1 MEEQV
6 SNEGLDIGV
15 FGIRSIPSTYGGYET
30 FCTVLLPELVSRG
43 HRVTLYA
50 REAVGS
56 REEYLGV
63 KKVGLPSVRTKQL
76 DTLSHSVVAA
86 AVAGVKRH
94 DVVLS
99 FNVANAPVLGLLTK
113 TGTPTVLNVD
123 GQEWIRGKWGSTAKR
138 VFYNCARIAGKTT
151 TTLISDC
158 EAMADIYREEFQ
170 ADSVV
175 IPYCWTGLIDDEVRQ
190 PIDDVYLESLGLTN
204 RGYLVTGGR
213 LIPENHILE
222 IARSHLETDLTDP
235 IVVLGSVGYASPLQ
249 RELEDLARQDDRVRM
264 LGHISDRRGFGV
276 LLRDARL
283 YLHGH
288 SVGGI
293 NPSIIE
299 AMGVGALISAYDTPF
314 NREAAG
320 NIGHYFTDPNHAVR
334 DSLSALEGD
343 GSELRARAIER
354 VRERFTLKLIVDLY
368 ERTLLDAAGT

>member
-1 MEEQV
+1 MN
-6 SNEGLDIGV
+6 NEGMDIGV

-30 FCTVLLPELVSRG
+30 FCTVLLPELVTRG

-56 REEYLGV
+56 RENYLGV
-63 KKVGLPSVRTKQL
+63 KKVGLPSIRTKQL

-86 AVAGVKRH
+86 GVAGFKRH

-113 TGTPTVLNVD
+113 SGTPTVLNVD

-138 VFYNCARIAGKTT
+138 VFYNCARISRHAA
-151 TTLISDC
+151 TTLVTDC
-158 EAMADIYREEFQ
+158 EAMADIYRDEFNAESQ
-170 ADSVV
+170 V
-175 IPYCWTGLIDDEVRQ
+175 IPYCWTGLIEEDSRQ
-190 PIDDVYLESLGLTN
+190 PIDDVYLASFGLTN

-213 LIPENHILE
+213 LIPENHIVE
-222 IARSHLETDLTDP
+222 IARSHVATDLTEP
-235 IVVLGSVGYASPLQ
+235 LVVLGTVGYASPVQ
-249 RELEDLARQDDRVRM
+249 RELEALARKDDRVKL

-299 AMGVGALISAYDTPF
+299 AMGVGALISSYDTPF

-320 NIGHYFTDPNHAVR
+320 SSGHYFTDPNHAVR
-334 DSLSALEGD
+334 DSLSFLESD
-343 GSELRARAIER
+343 DSVHRSRAIER

-368 ERTLLDAAGT
+368 EQVLRNAAGS